1 MAFCH
6 PTIKGGI
13 FMAKKKT
20 DLVDSGEQIVK
31 SEKKKPRGGNS
42 PAIGENMLMTEPG
55 DTTRIV
61 QTNMK
66 FLTLPKV
73 DLRDPEAVKQRIGE
87 YFQIYAEAD
96 MKPTVAGMAMALDV
110 DRRRLWEI
118 KTGNYVNVGGYKDL
132 PTETVDYIKK
142 AYEILESTMESYA
155 NAGKIN
161 PVMAIFMM
169 KNHFGY
175 QDKTEYVLTPNQKQE
190 SDYDADEISKRYLS
204 DSTTINPDD

>member
-1 MAFCH
+1 
-6 PTIKGGI
+6 
-13 FMAKKKT
+13 MAKKKT
-20 DLVDSGEQIVK
+20 DLIDSGQEIVK
-31 SEKKKPRGGNS
+31 QKKKPRGGNS

-66 FLTLPKV
+66 FLALPKV

-132 PTETVDYIKK
+132 PIETVDYIKK

-175 QDKTEYVLTPNQKQE
+175 QDKTEYVLTPNQKSE

-204 DSTTINPDD
+204 DSATINSDS

>member
-1 MAFCH
+1 MA
-6 PTIKGGI
+6 
-13 FMAKKKT
+13 KKT
-20 DLVDSGEQIVK
+20 DLVDSGEEIVK
-31 SEKKKPRGGNS
+31 AEKKKPRGGNS

-55 DTTRIV
+55 DTTKIV

-73 DLRDPEAVKQRIGE
+73 DLRDPVAVRQRIGE

-118 KTGNYVNVGGYKDL
+118 KTGALVGGTGKQNL
-132 PTETVDYIKK
+132 PPETLDYIKK

-175 QDKTEYVLTPNQKQE
+175 QDKTEYVLTPNQQQA
-190 SDYDADEISKRYLS
+190 SDYDAEDIRKRYLS
-204 DSTTINPDD
+204 DSATIPTIED

>member
-1 MAFCH
+1 MAR
-6 PTIKGGI
+6 
-13 FMAKKKT
+13 KKA
-20 DLVDSGEQIVK
+20 DLVDSGAEIVK
-31 SEKKKPRGGNS
+31 AEKKKMKPRGGNS
-42 PAIGENMLMTEPG
+42 PAIGENMLTTEPG

-61 QTNMK
+61 QTNMR

-87 YFQIYAEAD
+87 YFQIYAEDD

-132 PTETVDYIKK
+132 PIETVDCIKK

-175 QDKTEYVLTPNQKQE
+175 QDKTEYVLTPNQKTE

-204 DSTTINPDD
+204 DSATINPDSSDS